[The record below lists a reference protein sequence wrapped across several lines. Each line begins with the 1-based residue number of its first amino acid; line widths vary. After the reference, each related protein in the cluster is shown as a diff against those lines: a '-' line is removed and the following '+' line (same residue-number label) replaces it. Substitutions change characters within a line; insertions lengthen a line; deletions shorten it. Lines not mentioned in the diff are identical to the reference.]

1 MVRQSVA
8 VVIDLRRTV
17 NQETGEVEYV
27 SWGQE
32 NLQRWIALLG
42 NAVGVDESRGDML
55 TLEEDSFE
63 HSHRMEQELEELKV
77 VQQNRNMWTRSTG
90 RLDLLRQGPDHPAA
104 RLYNPLVHPPADGQ
118 ARVGSV
124 ADTSGRFH
132 ATAVAEELPKTVE
145 ELEAEME
152 EQLEEELEIGA
163 REVKKGAVLK
173 KRITELAKAEPES
186 FLQLIRT
193 WLYE

>member
-1 MVRQSVA
+1 MRQQ
-8 VVIDLRRTV
+8 L
-17 NQETGEVEYV
+17 
-27 SWGQE
+27 
-32 NLQRWIALLG
+32 
-42 NAVGVDESRGDML
+42 
-55 TLEEDSFE
+55 
-63 HSHRMEQELEELKV
+63 
-77 VQQNRNMWTRSTG
+77 
-90 RLDLLRQGPDHPAA
+90 P
-104 RLYNPLVHPPADGQ
+104 
-118 ARVGSV
+118 
-124 ADTSGRFH
+124 
-132 ATAVAEELPKTVE
+132 EELPKTVE